1 MRIAFYAPLKPVDH
15 PVPSG
20 DRLMARLLVDA
31 LKMSGYEVDISA
43 RLRSRVADGNG
54 VRQVRLA
61 ELGGKLAARLL
72 RRYQSGFLLRPDI
85 WFTYHLYYKAPD
97 WIGPLVARKLG
108 IPYVIAE
115 ASHAPKRATGPW
127 AASHHAIE
135 QTLKQA
141 DAIISLNRADMACL
155 EQVCSLAKLHFVP
168 PFIPV
173 ADWAG
178 PRFVGDE
185 SGPVRLVTVAMMRG
199 GDKLASYRVLANALQ
214 RLPQD
219 RRWSLTIIGDG
230 PARSDVER
238 LFAGFTAGQIH
249 FAGQCDRTTTRRW
262 LWQSDA
268 FVWPAVNEAYGMAI
282 LEAQAAGLPVIAGDS
297 GGVSGIVVNGVT
309 GWLVPV
315 GDVPALSSRLAS
327 ILADRALL
335 RATGQK
341 AERKAAHDHDIAG
354 ASQKI
359 SSILQKLGEI
369 A

>member
-31 LKMSGYEVDISA
+31 LKMAGYEVDISA
-43 RLRSRVADGNG
+43 RLRSRVVDGSG
-54 VRQVRLA
+54 VRQARLA

-72 RRYQSGFLLRPDI
+72 RRYQSGFLPRPDI

-97 WIGPLVARKLG
+97 WIGPLVARELG

-127 AASHHAIE
+127 AASHHAVE
-135 QTLKQA
+135 RSLKQA
-141 DAIISLNRADMACL
+141 GAIISLNRADMACL
-155 EQVCSLAKLHFVP
+155 EQVCDPAKLHFVP

-173 ADWAG
+173 ADWVG
-178 PRFVGDE
+178 PRLVGDK

-214 RLPQD
+214 MLPQD
-219 RRWSLTIIGDG
+219 RPWSLTIIGDG

-249 FAGQCDRTTTRRW
+249 FAGQCDRATTRHW

-268 FVWPAVNEAYGMAI
+268 FVWPAVNEAYGMAL

-297 GGVSGIVVNGVT
+297 GGVSGIVVDGVT

-315 GDVPALSSRLAS
+315 GDASALSFCVAHALAN
-327 ILADRALL
+327 RTLL
-335 RATGQK
+335 RETGQR
-341 AERKAAHDHDIAG
+341 AALKAARDHDIVL
-354 ASQKI
+354 ASRNI
-359 SSILQKLGEI
+359 SSILQKLGG
-369 A
+369 AA